1 LTRTLQLLLLATTP
15 LVLFAVARGGIGIA
29 NQKLLLRYPPPG
41 VMIPVDSHRIHLYC
55 AGHGTPTVLIEPGM
69 GNDWVSWRY
78 VSLKLAETAR
88 VCVYDRAGYGWSD
101 PGPKPRTAG
110 RIAGELHALL
120 AKAEIGGP
128 VILVAHSFG
137 AYVARIYA
145 NRFPESLG
153 AVVLVDPSG
162 ENGTIAST
170 VPMAAFAEEAG
181 LLSLIPPL
189 GWQQLKRLYEGDT
202 ALPADIKD
210 LPAAYRHRAVI
221 GSSLEQ
227 LRTERNEFDSLSLS
241 EAEVRTAPFPQNLPL
256 TVLTAMRGA
265 SPDHREVQR
274 KIALL
279 STQGKQVL
287 AETSGH
293 AIQLDQPELIVNA
306 ILELNR

>member
-1 LTRTLQLLLLATTP
+1 
-15 LVLFAVARGGIGIA
+15 
-29 NQKLLLRYPPPG
+29 
-41 VMIPVDSHRIHLYC
+41 MDSHRIHLYC
-55 AGHGTPTVLIEPGM
+55 TGHGSSTVLIEPGM
-69 GNDWVSWRY
+69 GNDWVSWRH
-78 VSLKLAETAR
+78 VSLKLAQTAR

-101 PGPKPRTAG
+101 PGPKPRTAE

-120 AKAEIGGP
+120 AKADIGGP
-128 VILVAHSFG
+128 FILVAHSFG

-153 AVVLVDPSG
+153 GVILVDPSS
-162 ENGTIAST
+162 ENATIAST
-170 VPMAAFAEEAG
+170 VPIAAFAQQAG
-181 LLSLIPPL
+181 LLSVIPPL
-189 GWQQLKRLYEGDT
+189 GWQQLKRLYEGDS
-202 ALPADIKD
+202 ALPAGLKD
-210 LPAAYRHRAVI
+210 LPPAYRHRAVI

-227 LRTERNEFDSLSLS
+227 LRTERNEFDSLSLT
-241 EAEVRTAPFPQNLPL
+241 EAEVRSTRFPESLPL

-265 SPDHREVQR
+265 SPNHREVQR

-279 STQGKQVL
+279 STQGKQLL